1 MIEKLRAEL
10 AEASAELT
18 DHLGSWEYAFAM
30 ASSCH
35 GAADH
40 PVLDDAR
47 AKTARLKARCDL
59 LRARVAEFE

>member
-1 MIEKLRAEL
+1 MIEKLRADL
-10 AEASAELT
+10 AEATAELT
-18 DHLGSWEYAFAM
+18 AHMQSWEYAFAM

-47 AKTARLKARCDL
+47 AKTARLKARCDRL
-59 LRARVAEFE
+59 SARVAEFE